1 MPSEKDGPEYT
12 LVETIR
18 ELDGWLNKRRSFYP
32 IDTVISAVHWMKAA
46 DAVPV
51 GTTDGVTFLQTV
63 SRLEEWLSND
73 STDLGIETG
82 EAALYWLRRLQPP
95 PSGGG

>member
-12 LVETIR
+12 LKQTIR
-18 ELDGWLNKRRSFYP
+18 ELDGWLNKGRCFYP
-32 IDTVISAVHWMKAA
+32 IDTAISALHWLSNATII
-46 DAVPV
+46 D
-51 GTTDGVTFLQTV
+51 GTHDGVTMRQAAD
-63 SRLEEWLSND
+63 RLRTWLGND
-73 STDLGIETG
+73 VPDLGIETG